1 MSTMWST
8 LLTGLLLLLDQHA
21 PAIASTRG
29 LRAAPQSVSRA
40 LVHEASSHREAGA
53 VASNSTAVATSNS
66 TAVATSN
73 SSAGHFTYYLVQWIS
88 SNFCTNTGMGYSCQE
103 MKCTPGYPTCGG
115 GMPFISLTSSGTTCT
130 SVSCSGSGG
139 SESCVISSD
148 LKTGSTCPT
157 DPCPDWKQTFT
168 VTQAGSGSN
177 KHKHGL
183 EGTINCKGGY
193 RKLVKG
199 HMQGSYPVDKDFQAF
214 IAGCASNN
222 VNITGARHCSMHR

>member
-1 MSTMWST
+1 MRST
-8 LLTGLLLLLDQHA
+8 LLAGLLLLVDRHA
-21 PAIASTRG
+21 PADASTRG
-29 LRAAPQSVSRA
+29 LRAAPHSVSRA
-40 LVHEASSHREAGA
+40 LVHEASSHRDSGA
-53 VASNSTAVATSNS
+53 VTSNS

-73 SSAGHFTYYLVQWIS
+73 SSSSSGHFTYYLVQWIS

-115 GMPFISLTSSGTTCT
+115 GLPFLSLTSSGTTCT
-130 SVSCSGSGG
+130 TVSCSGSGG

-148 LKTGSTCPT
+148 IAPSGGTCPS
-157 DPCPDWKQTFT
+157 DPCPDFQQTFP
-168 VTQAGSGSN
+168 VTQAGSGPD

-183 EGTINCKGGY
+183 EGTTNCKGGY

-199 HMQGSYPVDKDFQAF
+199 HMQGNYPIDKDFQAF

-222 VNITGARHCSMHR
+222 VNITLGRHCNMHR